1 MEHVPV
7 LLAETVRALV
17 GDPSGLYVDGTFGRG
32 GHSRPLLDRLDA
44 DARLIA
50 LDADEE
56 AFRSASELAEHDS
69 RVQAVRDRFSQLDHY
84 VPGGEGAAGVMLDVG
99 LSSPQLDAAE
109 RGFSFSHD
117 GPLDMR
123 MDQRQGT
130 TAADWLAQASER
142 DIADVLRRFGDERHA
157 RRIARH
163 LVSQRPL
170 DSTGELR
177 EAVMRASP
185 ARGREAQRQTA
196 TRVFQA
202 IRIHINDELTELNR
216 GLDAAFK
223 ALRPGGRLAVIT
235 FHSLEHRMV
244 RQRFRAWQHGPPT
257 PRRLPVPAKFSP
269 LAKVQVKGTRPNATE
284 VAANPR
290 SRSALL
296 QVAEK
301 LSEAEARA

>member
-7 LLAETVRALV
+7 LLEPTVRALV

-32 GHSRPLLDRLDA
+32 GHSRRLLDKLD
-44 DARLIA
+44 DGARLIA

-56 AFRSASELAEHDS
+56 AFRSASRLAQNDT
-69 RVQAVRDRFSQLDHY
+69 RVRAVRARFSELDRLI
-84 VPGGEGAAGVMLDVG
+84 PPGEGATGVMLDIG

-123 MDQRQGT
+123 MDQRRDM
-130 TAADWLAQASER
+130 TAADWLGTSSER
-142 DIADVLRRFGDERHA
+142 EIADVLRRFGEERHA
-157 RRIARH
+157 RRIARRIA
-163 LVSQRPL
+163 QERPF
-170 DSTGELR
+170 STTAELR
-177 EAVMRASP
+177 EVVMRASA
-185 ARGREAQRQTA
+185 ARGRDALRQTA

-202 IRIHINDELTELNR
+202 IRIHVNDELAELNR
-216 GLDAAFK
+216 GLDAALK

-244 RQRFRAWQHGPPT
+244 RQRFRDWQHGPPT
-257 PRRLPVPAKFSP
+257 PRRLPLPARFTP
-269 LAKVQVKGTRPNATE
+269 LAKVLVKGIRPNATE

-296 QVAEK
+296 QVTEK
-301 LSEAEARA
+301 LAAAGANP

>member
-7 LLAETVRALV
+7 LLEPTLRALV
-17 GDPSGLYVDGTFGRG
+17 GDPCGLYVDGTFGRG
-32 GHSRPLLDRLDA
+32 GHSRPLLEKLDA

-50 LDADEE
+50 LDADEG
-56 AFRSASELAEHDS
+56 AFRSATDLAEQDPRVQPVHARFSELANHIPSGQE
-69 RVQAVRDRFSQLDHY
+69 
-84 VPGGEGAAGVMLDVG
+84 AAGVMLDIG
-99 LSSPQLDAAE
+99 LSSPQLDAPE

-123 MDQRQGT
+123 MDQRREL
-130 TAADWLAQASER
+130 TAGDWLATSTER
-142 DIADVLRRFGDERHA
+142 EVADVIRRFGEERHA

-163 LVSQRPL
+163 IVQERPL
-170 DSTGELR
+170 HTTGELR
-177 EAVMRASP
+177 DVVMRASP
-185 ARGREAQRQTA
+185 ARGREALRQTA

-202 IRIHINDELTELNR
+202 IRIHINDELAELDR
-216 GLDAAFK
+216 GLDAAFT

-257 PRRLPVPAKFSP
+257 PRRLPVPTKFSP
-269 LAKVQVKGTRPNATE
+269 LAKVLVKATRPNATE
-284 VAANPR
+284 IAANPR

-301 LSEAEARA
+301 LAPEVRP